1 MHEVVD
7 AGEEQPLAAAQAADE
22 RVVERAAVQLVAV
35 DHAGASARS
44 GAGSGRSSRTSSSRP
59 AAGGPGTPG
68 TTVGCVGGPAIRGRE
83 RRREDEPGPGGGDVA
98 DRLGDVPVALAAGQ
112 RERRRPAGASTT
124 PRRAVAVAAS
134 CSIVPQR
141 RAFARPP
148 PDLAADA
155 EELALVDA
163 APRGDDVGRGRLE
176 LVDPGGNRHRWPFAI
191 FSASGRPRSRHIA
204 TIPTAGP
211 SASIQNAIRHVEPS
225 PGSSSADDEDRHR
238 R

>member
-7 AGEEQPLAAAQAADE
+7 AGEEQPLAAAQAADD
-22 RVVERAAVQLVAV
+22 RMMERAAVQLVAV
-35 DHAGASARS
+35 DHAGAAARS
-44 GAGSGRSSRTSSSRP
+44 GAGSGRPSRRAGRGS

-68 TTVGCVGGPAIRGRE
+68 TTVGAS
-83 RRREDEPGPGGGDVA
+83 
-98 DRLGDVPVALAAGQ
+98 AGQ
-112 RERRRPAGASTT
+112 RSAAARAAASTSPALAEATWPTASATFQSPSPPGSANAGSGSASTT

-134 CSIVPQR
+134 CSIVR
-141 RAFARPP
+141 SAGAFARTA
-148 PDLAADA
+148 PDLPPHA

-163 APRGDDVGRGRLE
+163 PPRGDDVGCGRLE

-225 PGSSSADDEDRHR
+225 PGSSSADDEDRHAR
-238 R
+238 